1 MEDGSRLPWI
11 CAVLLLFCAM
21 YFAAAETAFASASR
35 TRLRVAEDRGDRR
48 ARKALYV
55 LDHFDQAISAILI
68 GTNIVHVSAAAL
80 VTLAVPRRWGLG
92 AVSVSPLIT
101 RMSRLNRCLIDM
113 LKLLFIIL
121 FFRSGSR
128 C

>member
-1 MEDGSRLPWI
+1 MVYYILIMIPEGVGIPIMEDGSRLPWI

-68 GTNIVHVSAAAL
+68 GD
-80 VTLAVPRRWGLG
+80 RK
-92 AVSVSPLIT
+92 SVV
-101 RMSRLNRCLIDM
+101 
-113 LKLLFIIL
+113 
-121 FFRSGSR
+121 
-128 C
+128 